1 MTYQYDNHHHNPPA
15 PVVNITI
22 HIPGD
27 STKHVKID
35 ALLDTGAD
43 ITCLPRAIIK
53 ALGAERASVHNVAGI
68 NGSPIG
74 PADGYFLE
82 FEIATKKRIYEVIAV
97 GDEPILG
104 RNIINEFIIELQGPI
119 KKLEIRP

>member
-1 MTYQYDNHHHNPPA
+1 MNYQYDNYHHNPPA
-15 PVVNITI
+15 PVINITI

-43 ITCLPRAIIK
+43 ITCLPRSIIK
-53 ALGAERASVHNVAGI
+53 ALGAERASVYNVAGI
-68 NGSPIG
+68 NGSSIG
-74 PADGYFLE
+74 SADGYFLE
-82 FEIATKKRIYEVIAV
+82 FEIAAKKRIYEVIAV